1 MPGKLR
7 SALQTSAASFAAA
20 AILSACGGGSGSSPA
35 GNVASGAVASGV
47 VAAGAPVAG
56 ATLLAIGPNGQNC
69 GSATT
74 NSQGAYT
81 MSLSCSGAPVVLSLL
96 SGGPGGIPLD
106 AVYLPAGGGQA
117 LPASFTVNVD
127 PLTTLIAYDALG
139 KLGVN
144 ASSNLQ
150 VVALSSSLMTGSA
163 YAAATQSVLGALA
176 PVLAN
181 YGVQAANFD
190 PVSSPYPSPGTGVD
204 ALFDTYPE
212 SAPNGTSVELGS
224 ASSPLL
230 QVSLPATA
238 GAQGTL
244 SGSAAQLGSADF
256 PYAGYTV
263 YAVQTQA
270 SAAPGQP
277 QAGAGQVAAA
287 SATQGSLSLGSQF
300 LYLGARSLPAL
311 PLTLS
316 TDPATQAA
324 ASDGAAAPM
333 LDPGTNGGVV
343 QICQPALFPGAL
355 LPTTTAFYIA
365 VANGGSGNGVSSHF
379 LPLSTTAQIYATI
392 GGKPLFAMFNCAYSA
407 GSSAGTATPSTS
419 TNDYATITSAGN
431 LLYNALGASG
441 NPVLDVPAANIDLA
455 LTPAGAPIASNGSF
469 TFPGNA
475 QTTASS
481 GREYWHAWS
490 FVDPLGQS
498 RVLIIKQLMF
508 NGASAGLGIIEAYIS
523 Q

>member
-1 MPGKLR
+1 M
-7 SALQTSAASFAAA
+7 
-20 AILSACGGGSGSSPA
+20 LSACGGGSGSSPG
-35 GNVASGAVASGV
+35 GNLASGAVASGI

-81 MSLSCSGAPVVLSLL
+81 MSLTCSSAPVVLSLL
-96 SGGPGGIPLD
+96 NGGPGGIPLD

-127 PLTTLIAYDALG
+127 PLTTLITYDALG
-139 KLGVN
+139 QLGVN

-150 VVALSSSLMTGSA
+150 VVALSSSLMTASA
-163 YAAATQSVLGALA
+163 YAAATQTVLSALA

-181 YGVQAANFD
+181 FGVQTANFD

-212 SAPNGTSVELGS
+212 SAPSAASVELGS

-230 QVSLPATA
+230 QVALPETP

-244 SGSAAQLGSADF
+244 GGSAVQLGSADF

-263 YAVQTQA
+263 YAVQTLA

-277 QAGAGQVAAA
+277 QAGAGQVNAA
-287 SATQGSLSLGSQF
+287 SATQGSLSLGSSF
-300 LYLGARSLPAL
+300 TYLGTRSLPAL

-316 TDPATQAA
+316 ADPVTQAA
-324 ASDGAAAPM
+324 ASDGTAAPM

-355 LPTTTAFYIA
+355 FPTTTAFYIA
-365 VANGGSGNGVSSHF
+365 VANGGSGTGVSSHF
-379 LPLSTTAQIYATI
+379 LPLSTTAQIYAAI

-407 GSSAGTATPSTS
+407 GNSAGTATPSTS
-419 TNDYATITSAGN
+419 TNDYATITSGGN

-455 LTPAGAPIASNGSF
+455 LTAAGAPIASNGSL

-475 QTTASS
+475 QTTVSS

-508 NGASAGLGIIEAYIS
+508 NGSVAGLGIVEAYIS